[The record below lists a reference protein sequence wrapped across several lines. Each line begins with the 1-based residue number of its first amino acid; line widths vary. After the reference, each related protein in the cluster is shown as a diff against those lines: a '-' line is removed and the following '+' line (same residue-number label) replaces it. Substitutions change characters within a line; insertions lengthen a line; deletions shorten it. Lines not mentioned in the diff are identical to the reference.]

1 MENNNIDNTFP
12 FANETKKAKY
22 DFIKMIE
29 SMPDDEFEHFIIL
42 FFDFLE
48 DSGFLDDEYEEDLPF

>member
-22 DFIKMIE
+22 DF
-29 SMPDDEFEHFIIL
+29 L
-42 FFDFLE
+42 LE
-48 DSGFLDDEYEEDLPF
+48 NSEFLDDEYEEELPF